1 MSVSIFKSI
10 ALISLGLSLGMTS
23 CSDDD
28 EQDPITNS
36 GGNTVNTPETYE
48 FTRNG
53 MSSVSY
59 TGQTDRLNQLEELK
73 SVLVS
78 ADNGALLSAQTL
90 KDMFSNEGNNGNG
103 NFSFSTSKQLK
114 NKTFDL
120 EKTYFENLFD
130 STAKA
135 SINGS
140 NSTPASNGVAG
151 LLTRSNGA
159 SILVDANGRE
169 FIQLIEK
176 GLMGATFYHQ
186 VTNVYLTDSKIGES
200 VDNTNL
206 QQGQNYTDMEHHFD
220 EAFGYVGAPID
231 FKSNYKGNGNVR
243 FWAKYSNTADDNIQ
257 MNDKL
262 MNADKR
268 ARQAIVEKKYD
279 VLDEEVENIQYRF
292 EQLVAATAIHYA
304 NETKIMT
311 NDGDRLHVLSECY
324 AFTRA
329 LRYSNPETRK
339 LTQGEVNTL
348 LAYIGDNYWNT
359 TETNLN
365 LLINKLAST
374 YDLENVKSEL

>member
-1 MSVSIFKSI
+1 MNKLKTI
-10 ALISLGLSLGMTS
+10 AIIGLGLSLGMTS

-28 EQDPITNS
+28 EQDPITNN
-36 GGNTVNTPETYE
+36 GGNTVSTPDTYE
-48 FTRNG
+48 FMRNS

-59 TGQTDRLNQLEELK
+59 SGQTDRLNQLEELK
-73 SVLVS
+73 AVLVS
-78 ADNGALLSAQTL
+78 GDNGASINAQTL
-90 KDMFSNEGNNGNG
+90 KDMFSNVGDNGNG
-103 NFSFSTSKQLK
+103 NFSFSSSKQLK
-114 NKTFDL
+114 NKTFELDRDN
-120 EKTYFENLFD
+120 KYFENLFD

-151 LLTRSNGA
+151 LLSRSNGA

-169 FIQLIEK
+169 FTQLIEK

-186 VTNVYLTDSKIGES
+186 ITNVYLTDSKIGET

-206 QQGQNYTDMEHHFD
+206 EQGQNYTEMEHHFD
-220 EAFGYVGAPID
+220 EAFGYVGAPTD
-231 FKSNYKGNGNVR
+231 FKSNYNGSGNVR

-262 MNADKR
+262 MTAYKR

-279 VLDEEVENIQYRF
+279 VLDVEVKNIQFRF

-329 LRYSNPETRK
+329 LRYSNPEVRK
-339 LTQGEVNTL
+339 LTQSEVDTL
-348 LAYIGDNYWNT
+348 LGYIGDNYWNT
-359 TETNLN
+359 TESNLN

-374 YDLENVKSEL
+374 YDLESVKSEL

>member
-1 MSVSIFKSI
+1 MNTSIVKSI
-10 ALISLGLSLGMTS
+10 TLISLGLSLGMTS
-23 CSDDD
+23 CSEDD
-28 EQDPITNS
+28 EQDPISNN
-36 GGNTVNTPETYE
+36 GGNTVSTPDTYE
-48 FTRNG
+48 FSRNG
-53 MSSVSY
+53 MTSVSY

-78 ADNGALLSAQTL
+78 ADNGALINAQTL
-90 KDMFSNEGNNGNG
+90 EDMFSNVGNNGNG
-103 NFSFSTSKQLK
+103 NFSFSSSKQLK
-114 NKTFDL
+114 DKTFDL
-120 EKTYFENLFD
+120 ELTYFEDLFD

-169 FIQLIEK
+169 FTQLIEK

-186 VTNVYLTDSKIGES
+186 ITNVYLTDSKIGET
-200 VDNTNL
+200 VDNANL
-206 QQGQNYTDMEHHFD
+206 EQGQNYTEMEHHFD
-220 EAFGYVGAPID
+220 EAFGYVGAPTD
-231 FKSNYKGNGNVR
+231 FKSNYNGRGNVR

-262 MNADKR
+262 MTAYKR

-279 VLDEEVENIQYRF
+279 VLDTEVENIQYRF
-292 EQLVAATAIHYA
+292 EQLIAATAIHYA

-329 LRYSNPETRK
+329 LRYSNPDKRK
-339 LTQGEVNTL
+339 LTQAEVNTL

-359 TETNLN
+359 TESDLN
-365 LLINKLAST
+365 LLINKLASS
-374 YDLENVKSEL
+374 YDLESVKNEL